1 MDLDAGDDLVHVLLH
16 LGDLEEA
23 EHQVHDLNHI
33 DAANKIVTEREN
45 GGFFLEPAPVV
56 GIIDGEDPVQFGLR
70 RVKTWGV
77 LVD

>member
-1 MDLDAGDDLVHVLLH
+1 MDLDAGDDLVHILLH

-23 EHQVHDLNHI
+23 EHQVHDLDHI
-33 DAANKIVTEREN
+33 DAANKIMNEEEN
-45 GGFFLEPAPVV
+45 GVLLEPAAVV

-70 RVKTWGV
+70 RVKNWCV

>member
-1 MDLDAGDDLVHVLLH
+1 MDLDAGDDLVHILLH

-33 DAANKIVTEREN
+33 DAVNIIVNEREN
-45 GGFFLEPAPVV
+45 GVFLEPATVV
-56 GIIDGEDPVQFGLR
+56 CIIDGEDPVQFGLR

>member
-1 MDLDAGDDLVHVLLH
+1 MDLDAGDDLVHILLH
-16 LGDLEEA
+16 LGDLEET
-23 EHQVHDLNHI
+23 EHQVHDLDHI
-33 DAANKIVTEREN
+33 YAAKKFLMKESMV
-45 GGFFLEPAPVV
+45 FFLEPAPVV

>member
-1 MDLDAGDDLVHVLLH
+1 MDLDAGDDLVHILLH

-23 EHQVHDLNHI
+23 EHQVHDLDHI
-33 DAANKIVTEREN
+33 DAANKTVNEGEN
-45 GGFFLEPAPVV
+45 GVFLEPAPVV